1 MARTVS
7 PLVPGMSAEDL
18 KLYLLADGRPAH
30 CAANLMSA
38 HGIDGAASSGDII
51 PIDVCWKIFSEHAA
65 QVGDEM
71 HHVAQSSLKP
81 GTTGL
86 LVARMLLCST
96 ALEAMLACRDAA
108 AVLKPDLEI
117 QISRRGVDVS
127 IRWRFRHART
137 PLHGL
142 AIESTV
148 VVYHAILCWIT
159 GRILGV
165 QRVKA
170 PASRRSSSSTLM
182 NSFSAPVVHDGDWAE
197 LTFAATELLTPV
209 IARDVRQWRDGVF
222 TVLGQLVLNA
232 ASAGTATGA
241 FTRSVR
247 AELLK
252 GCGQKEIAAKWG
264 MSTKTIARKLA
275 QEGSSFRQLRDEFRM
290 NKAVSLIHGEVS
302 VEEVAYM
309 VGYEDA
315 RSFRR
320 AFARWFGSSPST
332 YRDAQVLA

>member
-1 MARTVS
+1 MVRNVS

-30 CAANLMSA
+30 CAERLMAA
-38 HGIDGAASSGDII
+38 HGIDEAAGSGEII
-51 PIDVCWKIFSEHAA
+51 PIDTCWKLFSEHAA

-71 HHVAQSSLKP
+71 HHVTQSSLKP
-81 GTTGL
+81 GTTEL
-86 LVARMLLCST
+86 LVARMLLCGT
-96 ALEAMLACRDAA
+96 VLDAMLAYRDAA
-108 AVLKPDLEI
+108 CVLKPDLEI
-117 QISRRGVDVS
+117 QISRRSDEVS
-127 IRWRFRHART
+127 VRWRFRHART

-142 AIESTV
+142 ATESTV
-148 VVYHAILCWIT
+148 VVYHAILCWIA
-159 GRILGV
+159 GRILEV

-182 NSFSAPVVHDGDWAE
+182 NSFSAPVVHEGDWAE
-197 LTFAATELLTPV
+197 LTFAEAEFVTPV
-209 IARDVRQWRDGVF
+209 RTRDVKYWREGVF
-222 TVLGQLVLNA
+222 TILGQLVLNA
-232 ASAGTATGA
+232 ASAGTASGA

-252 GCGQKEIAAKWG
+252 GSGQKEIAAKWG
-264 MSTKTIARKLA
+264 MSTKTIARRLA

-320 AFARWFGSSPST
+320 AFARWFGSSPSH
-332 YRDAQVLA
+332 YRDAQILA